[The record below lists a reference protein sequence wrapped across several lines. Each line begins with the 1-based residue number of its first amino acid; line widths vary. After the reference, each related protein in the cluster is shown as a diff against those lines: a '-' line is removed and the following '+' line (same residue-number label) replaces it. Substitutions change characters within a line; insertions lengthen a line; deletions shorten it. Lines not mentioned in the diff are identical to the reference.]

1 MTFARKGKFNA
12 RRTVV
17 DNITFDSKKEALRYM
32 DLKILAKTGHISKL
46 ELQPEYPMIVNGHKV
61 CSYRADFRY
70 VENGKTVIED
80 VKGYKK
86 NPLYSLK
93 KKLLFACY
101 NIKVCET

>member
-1 MTFARKGKFNA
+1 MNRTGKFNA

-32 DLKILAKTGHISKL
+32 DLKILSKTGRISKL

-61 CSYRADFRY
+61 CAYRADFRY
-70 VENGKTVIED
+70 VENGKTVVED
-80 VKGYKK
+80 CKGMRTPIYQ
-86 NPLYSLK
+86 LK

-101 NIKVCET
+101 AIKVCET

>member
-32 DLKILAKTGHISKL
+32 ELKILAKTGHISKL

-80 VKGYKK
+80 CKGVKTPVYAIKR
-86 NPLYSLK
+86 
-93 KKLLFACY
+93 KLLLACY
-101 NIKVCET
+101 GIRVCET